1 MIYYCFLIVRVKIMT
16 TGRSDYTN
24 REYDYPNTY
33 NLLSTTNTNGQIKYA
48 NKQFCE
54 VAGFDL
60 ADLEGKPHNIV
71 RHPTMPKAAF
81 KNLWDFIG
89 SGKPWM
95 GLVKNRCKNGDHYWV
110 NAYVTP
116 IADKTGKTVEYQSVR
131 TKPDR
136 DVVAR
141 TEKIYEQLNNGTS
154 PESIAKQSWSL
165 SSQMIAIIIGF
176 YILTMFLTS
185 VASPWSYILQTVL
198 VIGVVTLTYS
208 RLAPVRR
215 LSEKAKKIY
224 DNPMMQKIYLDRV
237 NDISAIELAFLARE
251 SELRAVLGRVKDSSS
266 TVTEHADETVAEC
279 NRSADLLNSQQA
291 QTSSLATAINEMTAT
306 IAEIANNTTNAA
318 SQSESALESVKAGSV
333 AVNENMENNYEL
345 SEELSKTQKDI
356 EDLNAQTVNIGGVV
370 DVIRGISEQTNLLA
384 LNAAIEA
391 ARAGEQGR
399 GFAVVA
405 DEVRALAQRTQES
418 TKEID
423 SIIAD
428 LRQRAERAVGA
439 IQNGVDKSGKCVTKA
454 EGTKESL
461 DSINSLVN
469 EISSLNYQI
478 ASSTEE
484 MSGVSNELN
493 NNAVTISQLANDSLE
508 SSDRTLK
515 TMSNTLTSLVDQES
529 LVDQFMVKLVK

>member
-1 MIYYCFLIVRVKIMT
+1 MA

-33 NLLSTTNTNGQIKYA
+33 NLLSTTNVNGQIKYA

-54 VAGFDL
+54 VAGFEL
-60 ADLEGKPHNIV
+60 KDLEGKPHNIV
-71 RHPTMPKAAF
+71 RHPTMPKVAF

-95 GLVKNRCKNGDHYWV
+95 GMVKNRCKNGDHYWV

-116 IADKTGKTVEYQSVR
+116 IADKNGKIVEYQSVR
-131 TKPDR
+131 IKPDR
-136 DVVAR
+136 NVVNRA
-141 TEKIYEQLNNGTS
+141 EKVYAQLNNGTP
-154 PESIAKQSWSL
+154 PESIARQSWSL
-165 SSQMIAIIIGF
+165 SSQMIAIIIAF
-176 YILTMFLTS
+176 YVLTLFLTS
-185 VASPWSYILQTVL
+185 LASPWSYILETVL
-198 VIGVVTLTYS
+198 VIGIIALTYS
-208 RLAPVRR
+208 RLAPIRV
-215 LSEKAKKIY
+215 LSEKAKKVY
-224 DNPMMQKIYLDRV
+224 DNPLMQKIYLDRV
-237 NDISAIELAFLARE
+237 NDISAIELALLARE

-291 QTSSLATAINEMTAT
+291 QTGSLATAINEMTAT
-306 IAEIANNTTNAA
+306 IAEIASNTTNAA
-318 SQSESALESVKAGSV
+318 SQSESALESVKAGSM
-333 AVNENMENNYEL
+333 AVNENMENNYAL

-439 IQNGVDKSGKCVTKA
+439 IQNGVDKSGECVSKA
-454 EGTKESL
+454 EGTKHSL
-461 DSINSLVN
+461 ESINALVN
-469 EISSLNYQI
+469 DISSLNYQI
-478 ASSTEE
+478 ATSTEE

-515 TMSNTLTSLVDQES
+515 TMSDTQTSLVDQES
-529 LVDQFMVKLVK
+529 LVDQFMAKFIR

>member
-1 MIYYCFLIVRVKIMT
+1 MA

-54 VAGFDL
+54 VAGFEL
-60 ADLEGKPHNIV
+60 HELEGKPHNIV
-71 RHPTMPKAAF
+71 RHPEMPKLAF
-81 KNLWDFIG
+81 KDLWDYIG

-95 GLVKNRCKNGDHYWV
+95 GMVKNRCKNGDHYWV

-116 IADKTGKTVEYQSVR
+116 IADKNGTIVEYQSVR
-131 TKPDR
+131 TKPTR
-136 DVVAR
+136 DSVAR
-141 TEKIYEQLNNGTS
+141 AEKVYQQLNDGVA
-154 PESIAKQSWSL
+154 PESIARQSWSL
-165 SSQMIAIIIGF
+165 STQMIAIIIAF
-176 YILTMFLTS
+176 SVLTMCLTLLD
-185 VASPWSYILQTVL
+185 SPWSYILQIVL
-198 VIGVVTLTYS
+198 VIGAIALTYS
-208 RLAPVRR
+208 RLAPIRM
-215 LSEKAKKIY
+215 LSDKAKQVY
-224 DNPMMQKIYLDRV
+224 NNPLMQKIFIGKV
-237 NDISAIELAFLARE
+237 NDISAIELALLARE

-266 TVTEHADETVAEC
+266 TVTEHADETVSEC

-291 QTSSLATAINEMTAT
+291 QTGSLATAINQMTAT
-306 IAEIANNTTNAA
+306 IAGIASNTTNAA
-318 SQSESALESVKAGSV
+318 TQSESALESVQAGSK
-333 AVNENMENNYEL
+333 AVNENMETNYEL

-428 LRQRAERAVGA
+428 LKQRAERAVGA
-439 IQNGVDKSGKCVTKA
+439 IQNGVDKSGECVSKA
-454 EGTKESL
+454 EGTKSSL
-461 DSINSLVN
+461 DTINTLVN
-469 EISSLNYQI
+469 EISGLNYQI

-493 NNAVTISQLANDSLE
+493 NNAVNISQLATDSLE

-515 TMSNTLTSLVDQES
+515 TMSNTQASLVDQES
-529 LVDQFMVKLVK
+529 LVDQFMAKFVR